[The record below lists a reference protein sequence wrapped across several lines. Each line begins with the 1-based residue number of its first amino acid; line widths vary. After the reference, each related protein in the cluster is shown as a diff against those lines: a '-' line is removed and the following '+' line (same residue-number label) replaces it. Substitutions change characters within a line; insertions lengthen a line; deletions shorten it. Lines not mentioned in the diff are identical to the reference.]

1 MNGEKRTVVV
11 DDYFPYDTNTDR
23 WAFCRPSRDDGIN
36 EIWSLILEKAWA
48 KVFGSY
54 QRIEAGTAGEAMYPM
69 SGRPH
74 RFYVHDN
81 LNNKDKLWDNILAA
95 EQKNYPMCTAV
106 ASQANENLSNKNVK
120 SAGLVDA
127 HAYSLIAAKVVKLDN
142 GQSERLI
149 QIRNPWGKKEWQGD
163 WSDKSSK
170 WSAST
175 KQQVNFVDKNDGCFW
190 IAFKDYIKFFYI
202 TTICFYNDQI
212 VDSYV
217 SDQHEL

>member
-1 MNGEKRTVVV
+1 M
-11 DDYFPYDTNTDR
+11 
-23 WAFCRPSRDDGIN
+23 
-36 EIWSLILEKAWA
+36 
-48 KVFGSY
+48 
-54 QRIEAGTAGEAMYPM
+54 
-69 SGRPH
+69 
-74 RFYVHDN
+74 
-81 LNNKDKLWDNILAA
+81 
-95 EQKNYPMCTAV
+95 
-106 ASQANENLSNKNVK
+106 
-120 SAGLVDA
+120 VDA
-127 HAYSLIAAKVVKLDN
+127 HAYSLIAAKVVQLDN